1 MKTMKNAF
9 ALSLLTLIFSFL
21 AAPSTA
27 RAQDEKADKLAGVW
41 QPSDGRSYVKIDKI
55 GNKFYGRVVWLKEPE
70 DEKGNPRVD
79 ENNPDKS
86 LRSTPL
92 KGYRILKDFVYD
104 EEEGIWKDGTIYD
117 PKNGTTYNCKIELK
131 EDNVIEV
138 RGYVGSAV
146 FGRTDTWTR
155 LKKKDK

>member
-1 MKTMKNAF
+1 MKNATS
-9 ALSLLTLIFSFL
+9 LSLFTLML
-21 AAPSTA
+21 ALFTA
-27 RAQDEKADKLAGVW
+27 IPGVNAQSETADKLAGVW

-55 GNKFYGRVVWLKEPE
+55 GNKFYGRVVWLKEPN
-70 DEKGNPRVD
+70 DDKGEPRVD

-131 EDNVIEV
+131 EENTIEV

-146 FGRTDTWTR
+146 FGRTDSWTR
-155 LKKKDK
+155 LKRKE

>member
-1 MKTMKNAF
+1 MTLSLFTF
-9 ALSLLTLIFSFL
+9 ALALLAFTPEVS
-21 AAPSTA
+21 
-27 RAQDEKADKLAGVW
+27 AQDAQADKLEGVW

-55 GNKFYGRVVWLKEPE
+55 GNKFYGRVVWLKEPN
-70 DEKGNPRVD
+70 DDKGEPRVD
-79 ENNPDKS
+79 ENNPDKA

-104 EEEGIWKDGTIYD
+104 EEEEIWKDGTIYD
-117 PKNGTTYNCKIELK
+117 PKNGTTYNCKIELT
-131 EDNVIEV
+131 EENTIEV

-155 LKKKDK
+155 LKKKE